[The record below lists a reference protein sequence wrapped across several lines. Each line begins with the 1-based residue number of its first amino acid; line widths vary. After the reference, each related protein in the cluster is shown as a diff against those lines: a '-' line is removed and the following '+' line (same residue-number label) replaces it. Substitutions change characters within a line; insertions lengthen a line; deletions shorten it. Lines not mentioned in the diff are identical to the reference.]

1 MKVAIISFHKNIKR
15 YPDEW
20 IERYKESIL
29 NQTYSDYQIYEI
41 NYGGDSNRI
50 FESSVFTSMYMDDH
64 AQAHNYLV
72 NICFENG
79 YDVIMNSN
87 VDDYYPIETL
97 ETLIKNYDPYYSVIS
112 GNYRSFNDYNNIIF
126 TTKFHHLNIER
137 EFQRGHNIISHP
149 SCLYTRS
156 FLNHNESLLSSEI
169 PKDDFGMWKR
179 MLNKGAKFKILPNI
193 LLNYR
198 ISDLKTKTNT

>member
-20 IERYKESIL
+20 IERYKKSIL
-29 NQTYSDYQIYEI
+29 GQSYKDYQIFEL
-41 NYGGDSNRI
+41 NYGGDDNRI
-50 FESSVFTSMYMDDH
+50 FENSVFTSLDLNDH

-72 NICFENG
+72 NLCFEEG

-87 VDDYYPIETL
+87 VDDYYPEETL
-97 ETLIKNYDPYYSVIS
+97 GILISNYDPYYSVIS
-112 GNYRSFNDYNNIIF
+112 GNYQSFTHYDNIIF
-126 TTKFHHLNIER
+126 TTKFHHLNIDR

-156 FLNHNESLLSSEI
+156 FLKHNEKLLSEEI

-179 MLNKGAKFKILPNI
+179 MINKGAKFKILSNV

-198 ISDLKTKTNT
+198 ISDLKTKTNI